1 MPGRIAATFRVGS
14 ARQRVLNKR
23 PVRAFGKC
31 GGGTMVKRQVPGT
44 QLLGSCWLHSGTQ
57 CDLLPKREMHSPST
71 GKGYTAFPGI
81 NEPRPSENR
90 VCHGRS
96 LKPQALALLDPR
108 TGQSSWPL
116 ETPFCW
122 QRFKKGRSRSWPLSG
137 PPLGA
142 LTCLFSPAP
151 P

>member
-14 ARQRVLNKR
+14 ARQRGPNKR

-31 GGGTMVKRQVPGT
+31 GGGTTVKRQVPGT
-44 QLLGSCWLHSGTQ
+44 QFLGSCWLHSGTQ
-57 CDLLPKREMHSPST
+57 CDLLPEREMHSPST
-71 GKGYTAFPGI
+71 GKGSTAFPGI
-81 NEPRPSENR
+81 NEP
-90 VCHGRS
+90 
-96 LKPQALALLDPR
+96 LR
-108 TGQSSWPL
+108 TGSAWAPPWSPRPLSSWTAGQVSPHGPWRHPSAGRGSEREGL
-116 ETPFCW
+116 EA
-122 QRFKKGRSRSWPLSG
+122 GPLSG